1 MWSCLIDS
9 MLYLAGSNSYPRQ
22 MFPLDDLRDKR
33 MLRRQGFQLDY
44 LSLYFRYI
52 TYYLCWTAHLGY
64 LCLSFHIC
72 KTGITVFIA

>member
-33 MLRRQGFQLDY
+33 MLRRQGFQLVY
-44 LSLYFRYI
+44 TSGISL
-52 TYYLCWTAHLGY
+52 T
-64 LCLSFHIC
+64 IC
-72 KTGITVFIA
+72 VGQLI